1 MVGDERFQPNPQ
13 QPDGRRD
20 GAPPENGYGTAAMV
34 MGILSLTVLGFI
46 GAILALVFASISVRE
61 VGPNGMAT
69 AGKVMGIVS
78 LAITGAALVVI
89 VIVFLV
95 VAP

>member
-1 MVGDERFQPNPQ
+1 MVQGEQVQQDAQQPNPPQ
-13 QPDGRRD
+13 SGSSPD
-20 GAPPENGYGTAAMV
+20 NGYGTAAMV

-61 VGPNGMAT
+61 VGPNGPAT
-69 AGKVMGIVS
+69 AGKVMGIIS
-78 LAITGAALVVI
+78 LAITGVALVVI